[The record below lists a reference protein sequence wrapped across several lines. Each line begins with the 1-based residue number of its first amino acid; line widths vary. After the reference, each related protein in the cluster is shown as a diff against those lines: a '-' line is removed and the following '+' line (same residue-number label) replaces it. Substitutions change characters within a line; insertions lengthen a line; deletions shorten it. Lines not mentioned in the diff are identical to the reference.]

1 MHNKGKYKQNE
12 KTIHVMR
19 ENICKLCDWQGISLQ
34 NLQTAHWAQNKNKTK
49 Q

>member
-19 ENICKLCDWQGISLQ
+19 ENIWKLCDWQGISLQ